1 MKRTDNKVK
10 KSSPK
15 SLSADCW
22 YTVSQLYTNS
32 CPTENRHR
40 KKKKRSVLI
49 LTLNPY
55 RKFC

>member
-1 MKRTDNKVK
+1 MKYTDNKVK

-32 CPTENRHR
+32 CPTENWHW
-40 KKKKRSVLI
+40 KKKKKKCSDIDTQPLI
-49 LTLNPY
+49 P
-55 RKFC
+55 

>member
-1 MKRTDNKVK
+1 MKYTDNKVK

-32 CPTENRHR
+32 CPTENQHWKN
-40 KKKKRSVLI
+40 KKKKCSDIDTQPL
-49 LTLNPY
+49 P
-55 RKFC
+55 